1 MDVTVP
7 IFAWQVSV
15 GVISPRARQQ
25 LSLEEL
31 SGRDGLKCATTI
43 DMSFS
48 LPSLRPSAFG
58 SRSLLALAA
67 ILAACGCVA
76 TLVDLP
82 VARFLADTRR
92 FADTSCPADTR
103 SPAGDG
109 RAGCSAA
116 DVTQERTPR
125 GSRRLPGDLIRIVN
139 LSEVFGY
146 SPSAAIILLAALLLD
161 PSLVRPTPSGAFRQA
176 SRGRATF
183 RVPAIVSADAIRMVG
198 MTFTGGLTTD
208 LLKLIITRVR
218 PYAANL
224 DLHAKALDTFSNIE
238 GVSGVAM
245 RSFPSGHAAVAA
257 GLASALCWRYPR
269 GAALFVAIAAA
280 AAAQRLTSSSHYLSD
295 VAVGAAIAV
304 AWAAVWSWSS
314 ERKNPY

>member
-1 MDVTVP
+1 
-7 IFAWQVSV
+7 
-15 GVISPRARQQ
+15 
-25 LSLEEL
+25 
-31 SGRDGLKCATTI
+31 
-43 DMSFS
+43 MSFS
-48 LPSLRPSAFG
+48 LPSLRPSAIG

-67 ILAACGCVA
+67 ILAACGCAA

-92 FADTSCPADTR
+92 PADTR
-103 SPAGDG
+103 SPAGDNRLRPPG
-109 RAGCSAA
+109 A
-116 DVTQERTPR
+116 DVAPEPPPR
-125 GSRRLPGDLIRIVN
+125 ESRRLPGDLVRLVN

-146 SPSAAIILLAALLLD
+146 SPSAAIILLAAMLLD
-161 PSLVRPTPSGAFRQA
+161 PSLVRPTTSRSFRLA
-176 SRGRATF
+176 STGRATF
-183 RVPAIVSADAIRMVG
+183 RVPALVSPDAIRMVG

-224 DLHAKALDTFSNIE
+224 DLHATALDTFSNIE

-280 AAAQRLTSSSHYLSD
+280 AAAQRLTSGSHYPSD

-304 AWAAVWSWSS
+304 AWAAAWIWSA
-314 ERKNPY
+314 ERKNPG

>member
-1 MDVTVP
+1 
-7 IFAWQVSV
+7 
-15 GVISPRARQQ
+15 
-25 LSLEEL
+25 
-31 SGRDGLKCATTI
+31 
-43 DMSFS
+43 MSFS
-48 LPSLRPSAFG
+48 LPSLLPSAFG

-67 ILAACGCVA
+67 VLAAGGCAA

-92 FADTSCPADTR
+92 SADTSCPADTRRFADTRCPADTR
-103 SPAGDG
+103 SPAGDD
-109 RAGCSAA
+109 REAAPAA
-116 DVTQERTPR
+116 DDTPEPSPR
-125 GSRRLPGDLIRIVN
+125 GSRRLPGDLVRLVN

-146 SPSAAIILLAALLLD
+146 SPSAAIILLAAMLLD
-161 PSLVRPTPSGAFRQA
+161 PSLIRPAPSGAFRQA

-183 RVPAIVSADAIRMVG
+183 RGPAMVSADAIRMVG

-208 LLKLIITRVR
+208 LLKLVITRVR

-224 DLHAKALDTFSNIE
+224 DLHATALDTFSNIE

-304 AWAAVWSWSS
+304 AWAAVWVWSA
-314 ERKNPY
+314 ERKNPG

>member
-1 MDVTVP
+1 
-7 IFAWQVSV
+7 
-15 GVISPRARQQ
+15 
-25 LSLEEL
+25 
-31 SGRDGLKCATTI
+31 
-43 DMSFS
+43 
-48 LPSLRPSAFG
+48 
-58 SRSLLALAA
+58 
-67 ILAACGCVA
+67 
-76 TLVDLP
+76 
-82 VARFLADTRR
+82 
-92 FADTSCPADTR
+92 
-103 SPAGDG
+103 
-109 RAGCSAA
+109 
-116 DVTQERTPR
+116 
-125 GSRRLPGDLIRIVN
+125 
-139 LSEVFGY
+139 
-146 SPSAAIILLAALLLD
+146 
-161 PSLVRPTPSGAFRQA
+161 
-176 SRGRATF
+176 
-183 RVPAIVSADAIRMVG
+183 MVG